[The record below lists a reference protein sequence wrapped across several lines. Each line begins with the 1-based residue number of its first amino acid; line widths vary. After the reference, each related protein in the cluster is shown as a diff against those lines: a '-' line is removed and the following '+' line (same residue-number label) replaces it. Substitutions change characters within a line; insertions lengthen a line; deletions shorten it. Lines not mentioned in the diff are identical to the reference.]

1 MVEKIR
7 QEKLPFVGAQPW
19 LLPLYKRVAKAMA
32 WIEKMTKGILVTTL
46 HMSCTFGTDRL
57 LCTCSLIL
65 QQTLMSELIDLA
77 CLNY

>member
-57 LCTCSLIL
+57 
-65 QQTLMSELIDLA
+65 
-77 CLNY
+77 